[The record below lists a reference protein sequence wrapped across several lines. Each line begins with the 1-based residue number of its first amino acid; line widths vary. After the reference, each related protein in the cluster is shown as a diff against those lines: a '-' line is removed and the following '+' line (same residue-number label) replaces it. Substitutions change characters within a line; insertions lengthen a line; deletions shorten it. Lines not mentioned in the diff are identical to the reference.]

1 MKKPRVK
8 DLMTQKPVVA
18 KLPGSREDVLRLLV
32 KHKITGVPVT
42 KKDGT
47 FAGFVARKHLFA
59 QPEEEQLVLLMRKD
73 WPTVAPSS
81 KAEDAVRLMVEEDVH
96 FLPVIEKKKVVG
108 IITPADVL
116 IVVEKAELEIPIEEL
131 VSSPCIPIYE
141 LTPLNVALEIMKVAE
156 VFALPVLGGDGML
169 SGIITDRD
177 IFNKSHINEK
187 VAVSD
192 LGLAEDEDSWT
203 WEGLRNIM
211 KLYYEESRI
220 HLPNI
225 SVKDVMVPDPVT
237 VFEKTGVSEVA
248 ALLRRNDF
256 NQIPIRDEDD
266 RLAAMIYDLDVLSAL
281 IKQ

>member
-1 MKKPRVK
+1 MRKQKVK
-8 DLMTQKPVVA
+8 DLMTQKPIVA

-47 FAGFVARKHLFA
+47 FMGFVARKHLFA

-73 WPTVAPSS
+73 WPTVAPNT
-81 KAEDAVRLMVEEDVH
+81 KVEDAVALMVESNVH

-116 IVVEKAELEIPIEEL
+116 IVVEKAELDTPVEN
-131 VSSPCIPIYE
+131 VVRTPCIPIYE
-141 LTPLNVALEIMKVAE
+141 LTPLVVALEIMKIAK
-156 VFALPVLGGDGML
+156 VFALPVLNVSGML

-177 IFNKSHINEK
+177 IFNKSHVDER

-211 KLYYEESRI
+211 KLYYEESKI
-220 HLPNI
+220 DLPEI
-225 SVKDVMVPDPVT
+225 FVKDVMVPKPVT
-237 VFEKTGVSEVA
+237 VFKKTSISEVA
-248 ALLRRNDF
+248 GLLRKNDF
-256 NQIPIRDEDD
+256 NQMPIRDEND
-266 RLAAMIYDLDVLSAL
+266 RLVAMVHDLDVLSVL
-281 IKQ
+281 VG

>member
-1 MKKPRVK
+1 MKKQRVK

-47 FAGFVARKHLFA
+47 FMGFVARKHLFA
-59 QPEEEQLVLLMRKD
+59 QPEEEQLVLLMVKD
-73 WPTVAPSS
+73 WPTIAPNT
-81 KAEDAVRLMVEEDVH
+81 KVEDAVNKMVEEDVH

-108 IITPADVL
+108 ILTPADVL
-116 IVVEKAELEIPIEEL
+116 VVVEKAELEIPVEEL
-131 VSSPCIPIYE
+131 VRSPCIPIFE
-141 LTPLNVALEIMKVAE
+141 VTPINVALEIMKVAK
-156 VFALPVLGGDGML
+156 VFALPVLDQAGML

-177 IFNKSHINEK
+177 IFNKSHIDER

-211 KLYYEESRI
+211 KLYYEESKI

-225 SVKDVMVPDPVT
+225 FVKDVMIPDPVT
-237 VFEKTGVSEVA
+237 VFEKAGVSEVA
-248 ALLRRNDF
+248 RSLRKNDF
-256 NQIPIRDEDD
+256 NQMPIRDEDD
-266 RLAAMIYDLDVLSAL
+266 RLAAMIYDLDVLAVL
-281 IKQ
+281 IK

>member
-42 KKDGT
+42 MKDGT
-47 FAGFVARKHLFA
+47 FMGFVARKHLFA

-73 WPTVAPSS
+73 WPTVAPNS
-81 KAEDAVRLMVEEDVH
+81 KIEDAVELMIKEDVH
-96 FLPVIEKKKVVG
+96 FLPVVEKKKVAG
-108 IITPADVL
+108 ILTPADVL
-116 IVVEKAELEIPIEEL
+116 VVVEKAELETPIEEL
-131 VSSPCIPIYE
+131 VRSPCIPIFE
-141 LTPLNVALEIMKVAE
+141 LTPLNVSLEIMKVAK
-156 VFALPVLGGDGML
+156 VFALPVLGEDGML

-177 IFNKSHINEK
+177 IFNKSHIDERI
-187 VAVSD
+187 AVSD

-220 HLPNI
+220 HLPNMF
-225 SVKDVMVPDPVT
+225 VKDVMIPEPVT

-256 NQIPIRDEDD
+256 NQMPIRDEDD
-266 RLAAMIYDLDVLSAL
+266 RLAAMIYDLDVLTAL
-281 IKQ
+281 IK